1 MKLFEMDENIKS
13 YTTPILKIVFS
24 TILIA
29 ILFIPIIF
37 PELSIS
43 TGNFF
48 WDTIV
53 KTVTVS
59 IFILL
64 VLRIYI
70 SFGEILA
77 LAERREKAKKAAM
90 NPKVAA
96 KKGKCASVNSIISL
110 LDSNDIIEFLIVA
123 DEKIIELGATSDSK
137 QGSAKFFNKKFYLG
151 DNEDI
156 SIEGLREALEKDSKN
171 GKICILEIDGVS
183 PDNYPELQ

>member
-1 MKLFEMDENIKS
+1 MKWFQEDENIKS
-13 YTTPILKIVFS
+13 YTPPVLKAVLS
-24 TILIA
+24 V
-29 ILFIPIIF
+29 
-37 PELSIS
+37 LSIVLIVLSFPLMRYIS
-43 TGNFF
+43 TNN
-48 WDTIV
+48 IAL
-53 KTVTVS
+53 S
-59 IFILL
+59 IIIKIASVAIELL
-64 VLRIYI
+64 SVLRIYI

>member
-1 MKLFEMDENIKS
+1 MKWFEIDENIKS
-13 YTTPILKIVFS
+13 YTPPVLKAVLSVLSIVLLVLSFPITRHISENHPFVGIV
-24 TILIA
+24 IRIVNVA
-29 ILFIPIIF
+29 IL
-37 PELSIS
+37 LIS
-43 TGNFF
+43 
-48 WDTIV
+48 
-53 KTVTVS
+53 
-59 IFILL
+59 
-64 VLRIYI
+64 VLRIYL
-70 SFGEILA
+70 SFGEVLL

-183 PDNYPELQ
+183 PDNYPKLQ

>member
-1 MKLFEMDENIKS
+1 MKWFELDENIKS
-13 YTTPILKIVFS
+13 YTPPVLKAALSVLSIVLLFLSFPLTRHISENYPFVDIVIKIVNV
-24 TILIA
+24 A
-29 ILFIPIIF
+29 ILY
-37 PELSIS
+37 IS
-43 TGNFF
+43 
-48 WDTIV
+48 
-53 KTVTVS
+53 
-59 IFILL
+59 

-77 LAERREKAKKAAM
+77 LAERREKTKKAAM

-96 KKGKCASVNSIISL
+96 KKGKCASVNGIISL

-156 SIEGLREALEKDSKN
+156 SIEGLREALEKRSKN